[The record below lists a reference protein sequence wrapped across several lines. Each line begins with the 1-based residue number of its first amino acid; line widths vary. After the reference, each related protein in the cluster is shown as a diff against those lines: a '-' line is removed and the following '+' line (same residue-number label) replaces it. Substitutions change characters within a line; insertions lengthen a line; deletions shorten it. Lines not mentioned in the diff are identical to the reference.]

1 MNTFARLLQPPA
13 FADEEKTR
21 RAYILHVLL
30 LYMQLSFVIGGGIG
44 VVFVFSQKTVPTIA
58 LLLGVIVMA
67 VAFWLNQRGQVK
79 AASTILISILWFIVT
94 GCILVSHGTRSP
106 VMIFY
111 ASGTVTTGLL
121 LGAWGAYIYTI
132 VTILTGLVIAS
143 LSSAGIIVIPD
154 LFGIAPFSGWLM
166 LVINLVLT
174 VIPLNIALNTLSA
187 ALAKVRAEL
196 LERKLVDAR
205 LQSRDNVLK
214 TVTIVAQQFLK
225 SSDWRQDINRVLKQL
240 GETIHVSHAY
250 VFEHHPGPEG
260 NEVSS
265 LRYEWVAAGQT
276 ADLPNPL
283 FQNSPIRSEGF
294 KRSYEMLSQGL
305 VLVGDKKT
313 LSATEADILHRRG
326 IQALLEMPIVVNGRW
341 WGTIGFDECAQER
354 EWRTEEIEAL
364 MVTANLLSVVIQRQE
379 ADFNLRL
386 SEERYRLVN
395 ATISDYTFSAVRDAD
410 GKLHQNWVAGAFEK
424 ITGYTMEEFTQQGG
438 WLTILH
444 PEDRERDA
452 RDIQQLMQ
460 KHRVMSEVRIIRK
473 DGAIRWV
480 QVYAHPLWNEATD
493 ELVGIYGAVQDVTE
507 RKQIEETLERER
519 TLLRTV
525 INNLPDYIYLKDTE
539 HRCLVSNLAN
549 AQTLGVSSPEEVEGK
564 TLFDFYPPEE
574 AERFNALDKKI
585 ITTGEAILRQE
596 GHFIDT
602 QTGQKRWTWMTR
614 TPLRAKNGRIMG
626 VVGISRDI
634 TAYKE
639 AEMEREQLINDL
651 KAKNRELE
659 QFTYTVSHDLKSPL
673 VTVTGFLG
681 YLEKDMVTGNTER
694 MKKDI
699 GLIQEAV
706 KKMKRLLDDLLEL
719 SRVGRV
725 MNPPVQIPFNSIVQ
739 EALTLVEGR
748 ISDRRVQIEVAENL
762 PIVYGDR
769 GRLVELVQ
777 NLVDNAVKF
786 MGDQPQPH
794 IEIGSQGQS
803 EQGNPI
809 FFIKDNGI
817 GIAPPYHDNI
827 FGLFNKLNPQVDG
840 TGIGLALV
848 KQIIEVHN
856 GRIWIE
862 SEGKNTGSTFYF
874 YLGHLP
880 EQPPKL

>member
-1 MNTFARLLQPPA
+1 MNTFAHLLQPPA

-44 VVFVFSQKTVPTIA
+44 VAFVFSQKTVPTLA

-67 VAFWLNQRGQVK
+67 VAFHLNQRGQVK
-79 AASTILISILWFIVT
+79 SASVILISVLWLIVT

-106 VMIFY
+106 IMIFY

-121 LGAWGAYIYTI
+121 LGAWGAYIYTL
-132 VTILTGLVIAS
+132 VTILAGLVIAA
-143 LSSAGIIVIPD
+143 LSSIGIIVIPD
-154 LFGIAPFSGWLM
+154 VFTIAPFSGWLV
-166 LVINLVLT
+166 LAINLILT
-174 VIPLNIALNTLSA
+174 VIPLNIALNTLST
-187 ALAKVRAEL
+187 ALAKARAEL
-196 LERKLVDAR
+196 LERK
-205 LQSRDNVLK
+205 Q
-214 TVTIVAQQFLK
+214 
-225 SSDWRQDINRVLKQL
+225 
-240 GETIHVSHAY
+240 
-250 VFEHHPGPEG
+250 
-260 NEVSS
+260 
-265 LRYEWVAAGQT
+265 
-276 ADLPNPL
+276 
-283 FQNSPIRSEGF
+283 
-294 KRSYEMLSQGL
+294 
-305 VLVGDKKT
+305 
-313 LSATEADILHRRG
+313 
-326 IQALLEMPIVVNGRW
+326 
-341 WGTIGFDECAQER
+341 
-354 EWRTEEIEAL
+354 IED
-364 MVTANLLSVVIQRQE
+364 R
-379 ADFNLRL
+379 LRL

-410 GKLHQNWVAGAFEK
+410 GKLHQNWVAGAFEQ
-424 ITGYTMEEFTQQGG
+424 ITGYTMEEFIRQGG
-438 WLTILH
+438 WEAILH
-444 PEDRERDA
+444 PEDHERDA

-473 DGAIRWV
+473 DGVIRWV
-480 QVYAHPLWNEATD
+480 QVYAHPLWDEAAD

-525 INNLPDYIYLKDTE
+525 IDNLPDYIYLKDTE

-549 AQTLGVSSPEEVEGK
+549 ARTLGVSGPEEVEGK

-574 AERFNALDKKI
+574 AERFNALDKRI
-585 ITTGEAILRQE
+585 ISTGEAILRQE
-596 GHFIDT
+596 GSFIDAE
-602 QTGQKRWTWMTR
+602 TGQKRWTWMTR
-614 TPLRAKNGRIMG
+614 TLLRAKNGRIMG

-681 YLEKDMVTGNTER
+681 YLKKDMVTGNTER

-786 MGDQPQPH
+786 MGDQPQPR

-817 GIAPPYHDNI
+817 GIAPPYHENI
-827 FGLFNKLNPQVDG
+827 FGLFNKLDPQVDG

-862 SEGKNTGSTFYF
+862 SEGNHKGSTFYF
-874 YLGHLP
+874 HLGHLP
-880 EQPPKL
+880 EQPPKQ